1 MNIGQIIIES
11 PYEDLTDQ
19 QWTSM
24 SAQERIN
31 YSRNRETTSTET
43 TTEEAIID
51 EDLSVMEIA
60 NSIKKDVKIRN
71 IILAV
76 TGGVAAFFLY
86 KKFK

>member
-1 MNIGQIIIES
+1 MNLGQIIIES

-19 QWTSM
+19 EWTSM

-31 YSRNRETTSTET
+31 YSRNS
-43 TTEEAIID
+43 EEAIID

>member
-11 PYEDLTDQ
+11 PYKDLTDQ
-19 QWTSM
+19 DWTSM

-51 EDLSVMEIA
+51 EDLSVMEIS

>member
-1 MNIGQIIIES
+1 MNLGQITIES

-19 QWTSM
+19 EWTSM

-31 YSRNRETTSTET
+31 YGRNREMSKSET

-51 EDLSVMEIA
+51 EDLSIMEIT
-60 NSIKKDVKIRN
+60 NSIKKDVKTRN
-71 IILAV
+71 LIIAV
-76 TGGVAAFFLY
+76 AGGVAAFFLY